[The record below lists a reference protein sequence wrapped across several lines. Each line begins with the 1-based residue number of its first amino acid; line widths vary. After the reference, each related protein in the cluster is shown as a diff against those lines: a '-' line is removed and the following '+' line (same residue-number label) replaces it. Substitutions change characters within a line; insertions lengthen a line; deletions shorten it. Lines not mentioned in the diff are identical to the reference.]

1 MMQIECHASPVDRH
15 NLTRRTRISATFVLE
30 TRHDFLQRRL
40 YLWRPCVP
48 TSSRDQE
55 VNCPTAALS
64 CAVRNMSQKPEC
76 VVRHLTQGQ
85 LADRWQMSPRTLERW
100 RWVGEGP
107 RFLKLGG
114 RVIYR
119 LEDVE
124 NYEAQQL
131 RDSTTAAPSIQPT

>member
-1 MMQIECHASPVDRH
+1 MP
-15 NLTRRTRISATFVLE
+15 
-30 TRHDFLQRRL
+30 
-40 YLWRPCVP
+40 
-48 TSSRDQE
+48 
-55 VNCPTAALS
+55 
-64 CAVRNMSQKPEC
+64 QKPDS

-100 RWVGEGP
+100 RWLGEGP

-124 NYEAQQL
+124 AYEAKQL
-131 RDSTTAAPSIQPT
+131 RASTTDSPPMQPA